1 MNIKALNKLESAWVK
16 LDWYEWLSDRNLTD
30 TELIS
35 LIDIVDVFKSNR
47 QAKEIVLAKLKSL
60 PAYVC
65 VRREEYPDLLDWICS
80 RCIESELYEYCSK
93 TQKIKEKLCS
103 TSKK

>member
-1 MNIKALNKLESAWVK
+1 MNIKALNKLESAWLR
-16 LDWYEWLSDRNLTD
+16 LDWREWLSERPLSD
-30 TELIS
+30 TELMV
-35 LIDIVDVFKSNR
+35 LIDAIDIFKGNR
-47 QAKEIVLAKLKSL
+47 QAKEIVIAKLKSI

-93 TQKIKEKLCS
+93 TQKIKEKLCL